1 MGQQVT
7 VMALLLVK
15 QAAAELVQ
23 TRLAAIR
30 AGALALVGALVLLV
44 SWVFS
49 PMIGSLEER
58 VGALGWTLRA
68 ETELEQ
74 RITLVVIDEAS
85 IAEIGP
91 WPWSRSDMASLVQA
105 IDDAGAQLQIHDI
118 SYPENRPGDDE
129 FQSALTAVAGA
140 VIAQVPA
147 IGAESDAPQVGTLT
161 HTIAGVSCDVG
172 TGGLSLWSAGGY
184 VGSAAVFAGVPK
196 GHNGA
201 IIEADGSVRRSPAV
215 VCVEGQAYPAL
226 SIAAFLQLS
235 STDQWK
241 GAISPGS
248 GLLDSP
254 YLMTLD
260 GYPGLEIPLD
270 SRGAIRVSFARS
282 PDSFRAVSAADVM
295 AGRVQLDLLRDTWVL
310 VGGTAFGM
318 ADIVPTP
325 YSGAAFGVE
334 LQARLLAS
342 LLDVEIPYTPVGAP
356 LFLMLACLIYGALL
370 YALVSRSERLAAVG
384 LPVAA
389 VLLPLVAALSHGYVL
404 ATTNLWLGWVLPALF
419 GACGALA
426 LLLLEM
432 ARVRLERSRVFTN
445 LSSYLPDSVARDI
458 AFSLP
463 SSSVEARRVNVTL
476 LNADLRNFSRFG
488 EARPPEEAAAML
500 HYFFT
505 RATEVVEAHG
515 GELQE
520 FRGDGILALWRAADS
535 RAAEQALAAAS
546 ALNAALDR
554 SLLPSTSLQ
563 GLEPLALGV
572 SIEQGP
578 VLLGSIGPAHRR
590 THTVLGDTVSITLRI
605 QEMTAELAQ
614 PVLVGECAARQLGN
628 TGLISQGSFLLS
640 GLQTPHTL
648 FAPAQSARVSSL
660 PAAPPSLSLVQGGS

>member
-1 MGQQVT
+1 
-7 VMALLLVK
+7 MALQSVK
-15 QAAAELVQ
+15 QTAAELVQ
-23 TRLAAIR
+23 TRLASMR
-30 AGALALVGALVLLV
+30 AGALAMAGALVLLV
-44 SWVFS
+44 NWVFS

-58 VGALGWTLRA
+58 VGALGWTLSA
-68 ETELEQ
+68 ETEPEQ

-91 WPWSRSDMASLVQA
+91 WPWSRSDMALLVQA

-118 SYPENRPGDDE
+118 SYPENRPGDAE
-129 FQSALTAVAGA
+129 FQSALAAAASA

-147 IGAESDAPQVGTLT
+147 IGAESDAPQAGALT
-161 HTIAGVSCDVG
+161 HPIAGVSCDAG
-172 TGGLSLWSAGGY
+172 TGGLSLWSAAGY

-196 GHNGA
+196 GHNAA

-235 STDQWK
+235 STDQWQ
-241 GAISPGS
+241 GAISRGS
-248 GLLDSP
+248 GLLGSP

-260 GYPGLEIPLD
+260 GYPGLDIPLD
-270 SRGAIRVSFARS
+270 SSGAIRVSFARS
-282 PDSFRAVSAADVM
+282 PESFRAVSAADVM
-295 AGRVQLDLLRDTWVL
+295 SGRIQPDLLRNTWVL

-325 YSGAAFGVE
+325 YSGAAYGVE
-334 LQARLLAS
+334 LQARMLAS

-356 LFLMLACLIYGALL
+356 LFLLLVCLIYGALL
-370 YALVSRSERLAAVG
+370 YALVSRSERLAALG

-419 GACGALA
+419 GALGALA

-432 ARVRLERSRVFTN
+432 ARVRLERSRVFNN
-445 LSSYLPDSVARDI
+445 LNSYLPDSVARDI

-463 SSSVEARRVNVTL
+463 SSSVEAQRVNVTL

-520 FRGDGILALWRAADS
+520 FRGDAILAIWQAADS
-535 RAAEQALAAAS
+535 RTAGQALAAAND
-546 ALNAALDR
+546 LTKVLDR
-554 SLLPSTSLQ
+554 SLLPAQYSQ
-563 GLEPLALGV
+563 GFEPLALGI

-605 QEMTAELAQ
+605 QELTAELAQ
-614 PVLVGECAARQLGN
+614 PILVGECAARQLGN
-628 TGLISQGSFLLS
+628 SGLISQGSFLLS

-648 FAPAQSARVSSL
+648 FAPAPSASVSSL
-660 PAAPPSLSLVQGGS
+660 SSAAPSLSLVHGGG

>member
-1 MGQQVT
+1 M
-7 VMALLLVK
+7 
-15 QAAAELVQ
+15 AAELVQ
-23 TRLAAIR
+23 TRPALMR
-30 AGALALVGALVLLV
+30 VGALSVAGALVLLA
-44 SWVFS
+44 SWLLS
-49 PMIGSLEER
+49 PAIDSLEER
-58 VGALGWTLRA
+58 VGALGWTLSAEA
-68 ETELEQ
+68 ETEQ

-91 WPWSRSDMASLVQA
+91 WPWSRSNMASLVQA

-118 SYPENRPGDDE
+118 SYPENRPGDAE
-129 FQSALTAVAGA
+129 FQSALAAAAGA

-147 IGAESDAPQVGTLT
+147 LGAESRAPQAGALT
-161 HTIAGVSCDVG
+161 HSIAGVSCEAG
-172 TGGLSLWSAGGY
+172 TGGPNLWSATGY
-184 VGSAAVFAGVPK
+184 VGSAAVFVNVPK
-196 GHNGA
+196 GHNAA

-226 SIAAFLQLS
+226 SIAAFLQLG
-235 STDQWK
+235 STGQWQA
-241 GAISPGS
+241 AISPGT
-248 GLLDSP
+248 GLLGPP

-260 GYPGLEIPLD
+260 GYPGLDIPLD
-270 SRGAIRVSFARS
+270 SEGAIRVSFARS
-282 PDSFRAVSAADVM
+282 PESFRAVSAADVM
-295 AGRVQLDLLRDTWVL
+295 AGRIEPELLRNAWVL

-318 ADIVPTP
+318 SDIVPTP
-325 YSGAAFGVE
+325 YSGAAYGVE

-342 LLDVEIPYTPVGAP
+342 LLDVEIPYTPAGAP
-356 LFLMLACLIYGALL
+356 LFLLFACLIFGALL
-370 YALVSRSERLAAVG
+370 CALVSRSERLAVVG

-389 VLLPLVAALSHGYVL
+389 VLLPLVSALSHGYVL
-404 ATTNLWLGWVLPALF
+404 AKTNLWLGWVLPALF
-419 GACGALA
+419 GACAALA

-432 ARVRLERSRVFTN
+432 ARVRLERSRVFNN
-445 LSSYLPDSVARDI
+445 LNSYLPDSVARDI

-463 SSSVEARRVNVTL
+463 SSSVEARRANVTL

-505 RATEVVEAHG
+505 RATKIVEAHG

-520 FRGDGILALWRAADS
+520 FRGDGILALWQAAES

-546 ALNAALDR
+546 ELNAALDR
-554 SLLPSTSLQ
+554 SLLPSPSLQ

-628 TGLISQGSFLLS
+628 AGLISQGSYLLS

-648 FAPAQSARVSSL
+648 FAPAPSASVSSL
-660 PAAPPSLSLVQGGS
+660 PSAAPSLSLVQGGG

>member
-1 MGQQVT
+1 
-7 VMALLLVK
+7 MALHRIK
-15 QAAAELVQ
+15 QTVAELVQ
-23 TRLAAIR
+23 TRPASMR
-30 AGALALVGALVLLV
+30 AGALAMAAALMLLV
-44 SWVFS
+44 SWVLA
-49 PMIGSLEER
+49 PAIGSLEER
-58 VGALGWTLRA
+58 VGALGWTLIA
-68 ETELEQ
+68 ETEPEQ

-91 WPWSRSDMASLVQA
+91 WPWSRKDMAALVQA

-118 SYPENRPGDDE
+118 SYPENRPGDAE
-129 FQSALTAVAGA
+129 FQSALTAAAGA

-147 IGAESDAPQVGTLT
+147 LGATSDAPQAGALT
-161 HTIAGVSCDVG
+161 HSIAGVSCDAG
-172 TGGLSLWSAGGY
+172 TGGPNLWSASGY

-196 GHNGA
+196 GHNA
-201 IIEADGSVRRSPAV
+201 AVIEADGSVRRSPAV

-226 SIAAFLQLS
+226 SIAAFLQLG
-235 STDQWK
+235 STGQWQ
-241 GAISPGS
+241 GAIRPGT
-248 GLLDSP
+248 GLLGPQYS
-254 YLMTLD
+254 MTLD
-260 GYPGLEIPLD
+260 GYPGLDIPLD
-270 SRGAIRVSFARS
+270 SRGAMRVSFARS
-282 PDSFRAVSAADVM
+282 PESFRAVSAADVM
-295 AGRVQLDLLRDTWVL
+295 AGRVAPDLLRNAWVL

-325 YSGAAFGVE
+325 YSGAAYGVE

-342 LLDVEIPYTPVGAP
+342 LLDVEIPYTPAGAP
-356 LFLMLACLIYGALL
+356 LFLLFACLIFGALL
-370 YALVSRSERLAAVG
+370 YTLVSRSERLAVIG

-389 VLLPLVAALSHGYVL
+389 ALLPLVAALSHGYVL

-419 GACGALA
+419 GTCGALA

-432 ARVRLERSRVFTN
+432 VRVRLERSRVFNN
-445 LSSYLPDSVARDI
+445 LNSYLPDSVARDI

-505 RATEVVEAHG
+505 RATEIVEAHG

-520 FRGDGILALWRAADS
+520 FRGDGILALWQSADS

-554 SLLPSTSLQ
+554 SLLPGPSSQ
-563 GLEPLALGV
+563 GVEPLALGV

-628 TGLISQGSFLLS
+628 AGLISQGSYLLS

-648 FAPAQSARVSSL
+648 FAPAPSASVSSL
-660 PAAPPSLSLVQGGS
+660 RTAAPSLSLVQGGG